1 MNMQKAEEL
10 AYKVINDHGGA
21 FLMALGYIGDQ
32 LGLFKSLE
40 SEGAVTST
48 ELATPPASMTA
59 MSANGS
65 RPWSPP
71 NTSISTPIPA
81 ATS

>member
-32 LGLFKSLE
+32 LGLFKALE
-40 SEGAVTST
+40 SSGATTST
-48 ELATPPASMTA
+48 ELA
-59 MSANGS
+59 
-65 RPWSPP
+65 
-71 NTSISTPIPA
+71 
-81 ATS
+81 ATTGLNERYVREIGRAHV